1 MFNCSRAEDF
11 SRRAAH
17 FMNSVIKTAA
27 AALMLHGL
35 FGVSAAAAQT
45 AAAENCPFGRT
56 IKVAVYQAGS
66 YIDFQKL
73 IRQTVNA
80 LAADGYISLKDG
92 ALPDDFT
99 FDAGDSYSQLA
110 QSTQG
115 SCIELLPDGLYNGSW
130 QDDKVQSQADALKQR
145 ITQKGDVDMIWA
157 LGTLGGQLFAD
168 SSLGIPVLVMTA
180 SDPESTGIIGPG
192 EFSNKPNVHVQ
203 KEIGRTRNEL
213 TMFYNIF
220 KFKRL
225 GIIIDDDPENW
236 AGQSLPAIEAVSKE
250 LGFTL
255 ERCIGPVIDQ
265 DVKKAQAAYSKC
277 AADLAE
283 RADAVYL
290 SLGSGSSPTRFFWQ
304 IKPIIDKKIPTFS
317 QTGGSEV
324 ERGALLSLSDMD
336 LAESG
341 AFEAQVIEQI
351 YQGKKPE
358 EISQYYYAPLALNLN
373 LQTARL
379 IEWKPDFEI
388 LMAIDQVFQT
398 IDLPDDRPAVN

>member
-1 MFNCSRAEDF
+1 MFNCSRAEEF

-35 FGVSAAAAQT
+35 FEVSAAAAQT
-45 AAAENCPFGRT
+45 AAA
-56 IKVAVYQAGS
+56 
-66 YIDFQKL
+66 
-73 IRQTVNA
+73 
-80 LAADGYISLKDG
+80 
-92 ALPDDFT
+92 
-99 FDAGDSYSQLA
+99 YSQLA

-255 ERCIGPVIDQ
+255 ERCIGPVIDP

-283 RADAVYL
+283 RTDAVYL